1 MSRSMTGF
9 ARKTRGDLTLTL
21 KSVNHRGLDFHFHLP
36 PHCDAYEAS
45 LRTLLKEDLMRGSVQ
60 VRVEH
65 TAGSAFV
72 LNRALLETWLDTFHT
87 VARELNLDAKPDLNQ
102 AFRLPSIFH
111 QETAPESPAL
121 ESELLAL
128 AREAVAEFNA
138 FRDREGAAINAELQ
152 QRAGTIT
159 QIAARIAEIRTT
171 AVQAFQQRLTTR
183 LTELLSNTID
193 PQRLA
198 HEAAILADR
207 SDVSEE
213 LVRLQTH
220 AAQLEKLIA
229 MPGEKG
235 KKLDFLLQEMNRETN
250 TILSKTSG
258 LGDIGLTVTDLA
270 LAAKSE
276 IDKIREQSLNLE

>member
-9 ARKTRGDLTLTL
+9 AHITEHDLTLTL
-21 KSVNHRGLDFHFHLP
+21 KSVNHRGLDLHFHLP
-36 PHCDAYEAS
+36 PQFDDQES
-45 LRTLLKEDLMRGSVQ
+45 RLRTVLQGNIIRGSVQ
-60 VRVEH
+60 LRVAH
-65 TAGSAFV
+65 AQVSTLA
-72 LNRALLETWLDTFHT
+72 LNRPLLQTWLREFQM
-87 VARELNLDAKPDLNQ
+87 VAGELGLADAKPDLNQ
-102 AFRLPSIFH
+102 AFRLPGIF
-111 QETAPESPAL
+111 QAQVFSAASDLTPLLVRAL
-121 ESELLAL
+121 GNFNDF
-128 AREAVAEFNA
+128 RE
-138 FRDREGAAINAELQ
+138 REGAALDAELSKRTQ
-152 QRAGTIT
+152 TLTEIAA
-159 QIAARIAEIRTT
+159 QIAQIRTT
-171 AVQAFQQRLTTR
+171 AVHAFQHRLTTR
-183 LTELLSNTID
+183 LAELLSNTID

-220 AAQLEKLIA
+220 AAQLERLLG

-235 KKLDFLLQEMNRETN
+235 KKIDFLLQEMNRETN

-258 LGDIGLTVTDLA
+258 LGDIGLKITELA

>member
-1 MSRSMTGF
+1 MTGF
-9 ARKTRGDLTLTL
+9 ARATSGDLTLTL
-21 KSVNHRGLDFHFHLP
+21 KAVNHRGLDLHFHVP
-36 PHCDAYEAS
+36 PQFDGYEA
-45 LRTLLKEDLMRGSVQ
+45 RIRELLKGNICRGSVQ
-60 VRVEH
+60 IRVEQASSYAL
-65 TAGSAFV
+65 T
-72 LNRALLETWLDTFHT
+72 LNRPLLRTWLETFES
-87 VARELNLDAKPDLNQ
+87 VARELKLDSKPDLNQ
-102 AFRLPSIFH
+102 AFRMPGIFQ
-111 QETAPESPAL
+111 QEASPETTLEGDILKLAEEAL
-121 ESELLAL
+121 T
-128 AREAVAEFNA
+128 EFNA
-138 FRDREGAAINAELQ
+138 FRDREGAAIDAELL
-152 QRAGTIT
+152 QRTRAVA
-159 QIAARIAEIRTT
+159 QIAAKIAQIRTT
-171 AVQAFQQRLTTR
+171 AVHVFQQRLTTR
-183 LTELLSNTID
+183 LAELLSNTIE

-220 AAQLEKLIA
+220 AAQVEALLA
-229 MPGEKG
+229 APGEKG